1 MNSPTL
7 QGDDPRRGGGGLT
20 PTEQNVISKHESF
33 KHLKLGVPG
42 FGTGV
47 PGFGTGVPGSGT
59 GVPGSGT
66 RCFKP

>member
-47 PGFGTGVPGSGT
+47 PG
-59 GVPGSGT
+59 SGT

>member
-7 QGDDPRRGGGGLT
+7 QGSEPRRGGGVLT

-33 KHLKLGVPG
+33 KHQKL
-42 FGTGV
+42 GV

-59 GVPGSGT
+59 GVPGFGT